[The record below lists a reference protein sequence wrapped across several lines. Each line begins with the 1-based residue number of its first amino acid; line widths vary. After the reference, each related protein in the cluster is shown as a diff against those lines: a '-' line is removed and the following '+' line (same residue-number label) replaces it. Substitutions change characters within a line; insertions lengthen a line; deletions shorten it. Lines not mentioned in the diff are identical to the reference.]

1 MNPDLQSWI
10 PIVALVAAAVF
21 VMQIVA
27 VVVAALAV
35 RKVAQQ
41 VDTESKKV
49 EKTLG
54 IVQGRLVEVADSL
67 EPVKAVAQELALN
80 LQTLSETLHKR
91 AAHTDEFLGQFMS
104 AGQDQVSKVD
114 YLVSDTI
121 EKFEQTTEIIQK
133 DLLKPAVEI
142 SSFVRGIRSGLGVL
156 FSRKKAASSQGRR
169 EEELFI

>member
-1 MNPDLQSWI
+1 LNPDLQSWI
-10 PIVALVAAAVF
+10 PVIAVIAAVVF
-21 VMQIVA
+21 VVQIVT
-27 VVVAALAV
+27 VIAASVAV
-35 RKVAQQ
+35 RKIARH
-41 VDTESKKV
+41 VDQEARKI
-49 EKTLG
+49 EKTLSL
-54 IVQGRLVEVADSL
+54 VQSRLVDLADSL
-67 EPVKAVAQELALN
+67 EPVKTVAQDLALN
-80 LQTLSETLHKR
+80 LETLSETLSKR

-121 EKFEQTTEIIQK
+121 QKFEQTTEIIQK

-156 FSRKKAASSQGRR
+156 FSRKKTTSSQAGR